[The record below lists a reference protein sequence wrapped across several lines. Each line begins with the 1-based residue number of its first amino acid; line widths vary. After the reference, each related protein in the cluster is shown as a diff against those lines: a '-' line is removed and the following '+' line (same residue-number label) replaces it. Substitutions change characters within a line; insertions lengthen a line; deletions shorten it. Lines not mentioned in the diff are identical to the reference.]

1 MEKVLWLIECVKSGL
16 QKFRAGDFSL
26 DDAPQLS
33 KPVEVD
39 SDQIE
44 IFTENNQHYT
54 RLEISDILKISKSIK
69 LLVKTK
75 NVSFILQKKLTGL
88 FG

>member
-44 IFTENNQHYT
+44 IFTWEQSLLYHMRDGQHT
-54 RLEISDILKISKSIK
+54 KSIQIDK
-69 LLVKTK
+69 VIGENEKCVFYFMEKTK
-75 NVSFILQKKLTGL
+75 
-88 FG
+88 